1 MSVDLSDVFDEQGLF
16 EDDAELS
23 PQSMALVRSV
33 VARQIG
39 FEDTTPTAAEATL
52 FVKDMLKL
60 CAEMNDLLEFEA
72 TQAMAAA
79 GLSLIEADASG
90 DDDLMCLEVP
100 LHLVNAE
107 AARGM
112 EDFDEAM
119 ASSLS
124 AVRLLQNEG
133 FPMDEKRRKLSQ
145 AGAYL
150 DIAQTAL
157 AQEDGGKSKQAAEAA
172 LAIYQGLDEKLYMGK
187 AHEQIAEAHGL
198 NGDRAD
204 AVASINAAI
213 ELFADVEA
221 MAALSSGFA
230 RLADLQMND
239 RNWEA
244 GEQAVLAAVTAA
256 PKDGASMEFDGAMLA
271 LVRLVKAKPQRREIL
286 VHRVAEVAEMDAGVV
301 SQKLVEFEK
310 LAEMGGVLIDA

>member
-1 MSVDLSDVFDEQGLF
+1 MSVDLSDVFDEQGLL

-23 PQSMALVRSV
+23 PKSAALLRSIL
-33 VARQIG
+33 ARQIG
-39 FEDTTPTAAEATL
+39 FEDQTPSAAEAAL
-52 FVKDMLKL
+52 LLKDMLTL
-60 CAEMNDLLEFEA
+60 CADMNDLLEFEA
-72 TQAMAAA
+72 TQAMVAV
-79 GLSLIEADASG
+79 GLALIEDDASG
-90 DDDLMCLEVP
+90 DDDLMTLEVP

-107 AARGM
+107 AARGLD
-112 EDFDEAM
+112 DFDGAM
-119 ASSLS
+119 GSSLA

-133 FPMDEKRRKLSQ
+133 FPMEDKRRKLSQ

-157 AQEDGGKSKQAAEAA
+157 AQEDGNKSKQAAQAA

-187 AHEQIAEAHGL
+187 AHEQIADAHGV
-198 NGDRAD
+198 NGDRAE
-204 AVASINAAI
+204 AVASINTAI
-213 ELFADVEA
+213 ELFAEA
-221 MAALSSGFA
+221 QEMGPLSSGFA

-256 PKDGASMEFDGAMLA
+256 PKDDISVEFDGAMMA
-271 LVRLVKAKPQRREIL
+271 LVRLVKAKPERREIL
-286 VHRVAEVAEMDAGVV
+286 LHRVAEVAEMEAGLV

-310 LAEMGGVLIDA
+310 LNEMGGSLFD